1 MPEPGLDDEHA
12 ATSAGTQPRFAWVPG
27 STGPAGEPLTG
38 PVPDSALP
46 GEASGGAAAGGLPQR
61 LDYQALLE
69 ALAAGGFLDGRA
81 EDQDAVLADEL
92 AAERDGRVGAPM
104 PSGQVAA
111 LAVEHM
117 DPGPAMAGWLEVA
130 TAAAPTLNENA
141 LAGVVIAAQ
150 KLASRAQAA
159 GLAAVAQI
167 TARAAA
173 ADRRI
178 GVAADGR
185 PARVGRDA
193 VGQVGLT
200 LTLTDYGAAEWAEL
214 AVALSWRLRATGTA
228 LAAGRVD
235 LERAQVIAAAT
246 AVLSDDA
253 ARAVEAAVLP
263 EASWKTTAGLRKQLR
278 RAVIA
283 ADPDAAER
291 RRENAQRQA
300 RVCLYGDDDGTATL
314 TGTGLPAVE
323 AAAAMARITA
333 IARAMKAAGQS
344 GGLDL
349 HRARVMIGLLLGTL
363 PYIPP
368 PDGTPEPPGDGGS
381 GGPPHG
387 DTGAGSPS
395 DTDPGSPSDTVPGS
409 PSSPGGP
416 GPGGPGPGPG
426 GPRASDPGFGC
437 PADEPGD
444 LPGDL
449 PALRDEDAP
458 PDDGLDDDADG
469 DLNADGAEDDDDDL
483 AGAGPAPAWP
493 DLGAIP
499 PALARPARPAN
510 GQPVADGRPVTGL
523 LDVTLPW
530 TTLAGLAG
538 GPGMLGRIGPVTPAQ
553 ARQLADAA
561 ENDPAAQW
569 RVIVTNAAGQA
580 IAVTRIRRRARRTR
594 AGPGPPGQS
603 LPRGAGLVGRA
614 TVVIRQDTIRSL
626 PTGRSGWPGGLSE
639 PGPSAGMCDSSPLG
653 GMAAAALQAGTRA
666 LNQALAQAAADA
678 AAGGCAH
685 GEESPAYRPPTWMRE
700 QVTARDLTCRF
711 PTCGQPAWRA
721 DHDHTIP
728 YDQGGRTCI
737 CNLGGGCRKHHI
749 LKQDPRWKL
758 EQTRP
763 GEFTWTTPAGR
774 TYTVG
779 PDTYPV

>member
-1 MPEPGLDDEHA
+1 MPGQAPQPGPDDEPAAAAEGQPAPGNTGAGCPGGPDGPGL
-12 ATSAGTQPRFAWVPG
+12 AWGGAPG
-27 STGPAGEPLTG
+27 S
-38 PVPDSALP
+38 
-46 GEASGGAAAGGLPQR
+46 
-61 LDYQALLE
+61 LDYQVLLE

-92 AAERDGRVGAPM
+92 AAEQDGRMGP
-104 PSGQVAA
+104 PLPPGQVAA
-111 LAVEHM
+111 LALEHM
-117 DPGPAMAGWLEVA
+117 DPGPAMAGWLEAA
-130 TAAAPTLNENA
+130 TAAAPTLTENA
-141 LAGVVIAAQ
+141 LAGVAIAAQ

-159 GLAAVAQI
+159 ALAAVAQI

-193 VGQVGLT
+193 LGQVGLA
-200 LTLTDYGAAEWAEL
+200 LTLTEYGAADWAEL
-214 AVALSWRLRATGTA
+214 AVALAWRLRATGAA
-228 LAAGRVD
+228 LATGRID
-235 LERAQVIAAAT
+235 WERARLIAAAT
-246 AVLSDDA
+246 AVLGDEA

-263 EASWKTTAGLRKQLR
+263 DACWQTTADLRKRLR

-291 RRENAQRQA
+291 RRENAQRHA

-333 IARAMKAAGQS
+333 IARAMRAAGQA

-368 PDGTPEPPGDGGS
+368 PDGTPSDRGPSDRGPSDGG
-381 GGPPHG
+381 PEP
-387 DTGAGSPS
+387 APS
-395 DTDPGSPSDTVPGS
+395 DTPEPPDDGQ
-409 PSSPGGP
+409 
-416 GPGGPGPGPG
+416 
-426 GPRASDPGFGC
+426 
-437 PADEPGD
+437 PGD
-444 LPGDL
+444 LPD
-449 PALRDEDAP
+449 PRDEDAP
-458 PDDGLDDDADG
+458 PDDGLDDDAD
-469 DLNADGAEDDDDDL
+469 DGLDDDSTCDEDNDL
-483 AGAGPAPAWP
+483 TGADPAPGWP
-493 DLGAIP
+493 GLGAIP
-499 PALARPARPAN
+499 PGLARPTRP
-510 GQPVADGRPVTGL
+510 ADGRPVTGL

-538 GPGMLGRIGPVTPAQ
+538 GPGSLGRIGPVTPAQ

-580 IAVTRIRRRARRTR
+580 IRVTRIRRRAHR
-594 AGPGPPGQS
+594 ARPGPGPPGGS

-614 TVVIRQDTIRSL
+614 TVVISQDTIRCRQA
-626 PTGRSGWPGGLSE
+626 GRSGWPG
-639 PGPSAGMCDSSPLG
+639 PSATCDSSPPG
-653 GMAAAALQAGTRA
+653 GMAAAALQAGARA
-666 LNQALAQAAADA
+666 LDRALVQAAADA

-685 GEESPAYRPPTWMRE
+685 AEESPAYRPPARVRE

-721 DHDHTIP
+721 DLDHTIP
-728 YDQGGRTCI
+728 HDQGGRTCI

-774 TYTVG
+774 TYTVR
-779 PDTYPV
+779 PDTHPR

>member
-1 MPEPGLDDEHA
+1 MPRQVPDPGPDDEQA
-12 ATSAGTQPRFAWVPG
+12 AASAGGQPRFAWVPG
-27 STGPAGEPLTG
+27 STGPAGEPVTG

-46 GEASGGAAAGGLPQR
+46 GGASDAEAAGGLPPG

-69 ALAAGGFLDGRA
+69 ALAAGGYLDGRA

-92 AAERDGRVGAPM
+92 AAERDGRMGPPM
-104 PSGQVAA
+104 PAGQVAA

-130 TAAAPTLNENA
+130 GAAAGRLDENA
-141 LAGVVIAAQ
+141 LASVVIAARR
-150 KLASRAQAA
+150 LASRAQAA
-159 GLAAVAQI
+159 ELAAVAQI
-167 TARAAA
+167 SARAAA

-193 VGQVGLT
+193 LGQVGLA
-200 LTLTDYGAAEWAEL
+200 LTLTDYGAADWAHL
-214 AVALSWRLRATGTA
+214 AVALSWRLPATGAA
-228 LAAGRVD
+228 LAAGRID
-235 LERAQVIAAAT
+235 LERARLIAAAT
-246 AVLSDDA
+246 AVLGDDA

-263 EASWKTTAGLRKQLR
+263 EAGWKATPELRKQLH

-283 ADPDAAER
+283 ADPEGAER
-291 RRENAQRQA
+291 RRQGAERQA

-314 TGTGLPAVE
+314 TGSGLPAPE
-323 AAAAMARITA
+323 AAAAMARLTA
-333 IARAMKAAGQS
+333 IARAMKAAGQA

-349 HRARVMIGLLLGTL
+349 HRTRAMIGLLLGTL

-368 PDGTPEPPGDGGS
+368 PDGGPEPSGDGAPG
-381 GGPPHG
+381 GGPGG
-387 DTGAGSPS
+387 D
-395 DTDPGSPSDTVPGS
+395 
-409 PSSPGGP
+409 GGP
-416 GPGGPGPGPG
+416 GPGDRPDGGPGSDGGPGPGDGPDG
-426 GPRASDPGFGC
+426 GPGSDGGPG
-437 PADEPGD
+437 PGD
-444 LPGDL
+444 GPDGGPPDDL
-449 PALRDEDAP
+449 PAPRDEDAP
-458 PDDGLDDDADG
+458 PDDGLDDDAD
-469 DLNADGAEDDDDDL
+469 DLDAGGAEDDDDL

-493 DLGAIP
+493 ELGVIP
-499 PALARPARPAN
+499 PALGRPA
-510 GQPVADGRPVTGL
+510 QPADGRPVTGL

-553 ARQLADAA
+553 ARQLAGAA

-569 RVIVTNAAGQA
+569 RVVVTNAAGQA

-594 AGPGPPGQS
+594 AGPGPPS
-603 LPRGAGLVGRA
+603 SAPRGAGLVGRA
-614 TVVIRQDTIRSL
+614 TVIISQDTIRCL
-626 PTGRSGWPGGLSE
+626 PTGTSCWPGRLSG
-639 PGPSAGMCDSSPLG
+639 PGPSAAGTCGSSPLG
-653 GMAAAALQAGTRA
+653 GMAAAALQAGARA
-666 LNQALAQAAADA
+666 LDRALAQAAADT

-685 GEESPAYRPPTWMRE
+685 AEQSPAYRPPPRLRE
-700 QVTARDLTCRF
+700 HVTARDRTCRF

-721 DHDHTIP
+721 DLDHTIP
-728 YDQGGRTCI
+728 HDQGGRTCP

-779 PDTYPV
+779 PDTYPL

>member
-1 MPEPGLDDEHA
+1 MPRQTPEPGRDDEQPA
-12 ATSAGTQPRFAWVPG
+12 ASAGRPGAGWVPG
-27 STGPAGEPLTG
+27 SPGPADEPRTE
-38 PVPDSALP
+38 PAP
-46 GEASGGAAAGGLPQR
+46 G

-69 ALAAGGFLDGRA
+69 ALAAGGLLDGRA

-92 AAERDGRVGAPM
+92 AAERDGRMGPPM
-104 PSGQVAA
+104 PAGQLAA

-130 TAAAPTLNENA
+130 AAATGQLDETG
-141 LAGVVIAAQ
+141 LAGVAIAAQ

-173 ADRRI
+173 ADHRI
-178 GVAADGR
+178 GLRHDGR

-193 VGQVGLT
+193 LGQVGLA
-200 LTLTDYGAAEWAEL
+200 LTLTDYGAADWAQL
-214 AVALSWRLRATGTA
+214 AVTLSWRLRATGAA
-228 LAAGRVD
+228 LAAGRID
-235 LERAQVIAAAT
+235 WERAKLIATAT
-246 AVLSDDA
+246 AVLGDDA
-253 ARAVEAAVLP
+253 ARAVEAAILP
-263 EASWKTTAGLRKQLR
+263 DAWWQTTADLRKRLG

-283 ADPDAAER
+283 ADPDGAER
-291 RRENAQRQA
+291 RRQTAERQA

-333 IARAMKAAGQS
+333 IARAMMAAGQN

-368 PDGTPEPPGDGGS
+368 PDGTPEPPDDPGPGDGGPGS
-381 GGPPHG
+381 SGDSDPDGGP
-387 DTGAGSPS
+387 D
-395 DTDPGSPSDTVPGS
+395 
-409 PSSPGGP
+409 GGLP
-416 GPGGPGPGPG
+416 
-426 GPRASDPGFGC
+426 D
-437 PADEPGD
+437 D
-444 LPGDL
+444 LPT
-449 PALRDEDAP
+449 PRDQDAP
-458 PDDGLDDDADG
+458 PDDGLDDDTDDPDDSAD
-469 DLNADGAEDDDDDL
+469 DDDDDDL
-483 AGAGPAPAWP
+483 ARAGPAPVWP

-499 PALARPARPAN
+499 SALARPACPARP
-510 GQPVADGRPVTGL
+510 GPWRPVTGL

-530 TTLAGLAG
+530 TTLAGLAE
-538 GPGMLGRIGPVTPAQ
+538 GPGMLGRIGPITSSQ
-553 ARQLADAA
+553 ARQLAGAA
-561 ENDPAAQW
+561 ANDPAAQW

-594 AGPGPPGQS
+594 AGPGPPGEG
-603 LPRGAGLVGRA
+603 LPHGAGLVGRA
-614 TVVIRQDTIRSL
+614 TVVISQDSIP
-626 PTGRSGWPGGLSE
+626 PTGRSGWPGRLS
-639 PGPSAGMCDSSPLG
+639 
-653 GMAAAALQAGTRA
+653 GMAAAALEAGARA
-666 LNQALAQAAADA
+666 LNHALVQAAADA

-685 GEESPAYRPPTWMRE
+685 AEESPAYRPPTRLRE

-721 DHDHTIP
+721 DLDHTVP
-728 YDQGGRTCI
+728 HDQGGRTCV

-763 GEFTWTTPAGR
+763 GEFTWTSPAGR
-774 TYTVG
+774 TYSVG
-779 PDTYPV
+779 PDPYPR

>member
-1 MPEPGLDDEHA
+1 MPRQVPEPGPGDEQA
-12 ATSAGTQPRFAWVPG
+12 ATWAGGRPRLAWVPG
-27 STGPAGEPLTG
+27 STGPAGEPVTG
-38 PVPDSALP
+38 PVPDSAL
-46 GEASGGAAAGGLPQR
+46 

-69 ALAAGGFLDGRA
+69 ALAAGGLLDGRA

-92 AAERDGRVGAPM
+92 AAEQDGRMGPPM
-104 PSGQVAA
+104 PAGHVAA

-130 TAAAPTLNENA
+130 AAAAGWLDETA

-150 KLASRAQAA
+150 KLASHAHAA

-167 TARAAA
+167 SARAAA

-193 VGQVGLT
+193 VGQVGLA
-200 LTLTDYGAAEWAEL
+200 LTLTDYGAAERAEL
-214 AVALSWRLRATGTA
+214 AVALSWRLPATGAA
-228 LAAGRVD
+228 LAAGRID
-235 LERAQVIAAAT
+235 LDRAEAIATAT
-246 AVLSDDA
+246 AVLSEDA

-263 EASWKTTAGLRKQLR
+263 DASWETTTELRRQLR

-291 RRENAQRQA
+291 RRENAERQA

-314 TGTGLPAVE
+314 TGSGLPAVE
-323 AAAAMARITA
+323 AAAAMARVTA
-333 IARAMKAAGQS
+333 IARAMKAAGEA

-368 PDGTPEPPGDGGS
+368 PDGAPRDEPEPPPGD
-381 GGPPHG
+381 
-387 DTGAGSPS
+387 
-395 DTDPGSPSDTVPGS
+395 
-409 PSSPGGP
+409 GGP
-416 GPGGPGPGPG
+416 GPGGPEPAPE
-426 GPRASDPGFGC
+426 
-437 PADEPGD
+437 PADGG
-444 LPGDL
+444 LPDDL
-449 PALRDEDAP
+449 PAPRDEDAP
-458 PDDGLDDDADG
+458 PDDGLDGDGDDDDLDADG
-469 DLNADGAEDDDDDL
+469 GQDDDDDL

-499 PALARPARPAN
+499 PALARPSRPVRLARPAW
-510 GQPVADGRPVTGL
+510 PADGRPVTGL

-530 TTLAGLAG
+530 TTLAGLTG

-580 IAVTRIRRRARRTR
+580 IAVTRLRRRTRRTR
-594 AGPGPPGQS
+594 AGPGPPGEGVPS
-603 LPRGAGLVGRA
+603 GAGLVGRA
-614 TVVIRQDTIRSL
+614 TVIISRDTIRCT
-626 PTGRSGWPGGLSE
+626 PAGRSRWPGGGSGPELSART
-639 PGPSAGMCDSSPLG
+639 GDSSPPG
-653 GMAAAALQAGTRA
+653 GMAATALQAAARA
-666 LNQALAQAAADA
+666 LDRALAQAAADA

-685 GEESPAYRPPTWMRE
+685 AEESPGYRPPPRLRE
-700 QVTARDLTCRF
+700 HVTARDLTCRY

-721 DHDHTIP
+721 DLDHTIP
-728 YDQGGRTCI
+728 HDQGGRTCP

-763 GEFTWTTPAGR
+763 GEFTWTTAAGR

-779 PDTYPV
+779 PDTYPL